1 MKMFNKR
8 YLIAALILSS
18 TAMTYAQ
25 VDPKA
30 KVILDDLS
38 AKTKSYATIKA
49 DFTFSNEKKDKTTE
63 TQKGKIEIKGTKYR
77 LEIPGHEIYCD
88 GKVVWDF
95 IKDANEVQIKEMETK
110 EGAINPATIFSLYEK
125 GYKYKLDA
133 EDATTQT
140 ISLFPI
146 NADKEKFHTVKLV
159 VNKAK
164 KQIASI
170 KLLMKDGTSQSY
182 VISSFVANTPMPDD
196 YFTFNEKAHAG
207 VSVED
212 LR

>member
-1 MKMFNKR
+1 MFSKKH
-8 YLIAALILSS
+8 LLLTLILSS
-18 TAMTYAQ
+18 TAITYAQ

-49 DFTFSNEKKDKTTE
+49 DFTFSTEKKDKTKE
-63 TQKGKIEIKGTKYR
+63 TQKGKIEIKGTKYK

-88 GKVVWDF
+88 GKIIWDY

-110 EGAINPATIFSLYEK
+110 DGAINPATIFTLYEK

-133 EDATTQT
+133 DDATTQT

-146 NADKEKFHTVKLV
+146 NADKEKFHTVKLI
-159 VNKAK
+159 VNKTK
-164 KQIASI
+164 KQIESI

-182 VISSFVANTPMPDD
+182 VINSFLPNNPMTDE
-196 YFTFNEKAHAG
+196 YFTFNEKTHAG

>member
-1 MKMFNKR
+1 MVNKR
-8 YLIAALILSS
+8 HLIVALFLSS
-18 TAMTYAQ
+18 TTITYAQ

-38 AKTKSYATIKA
+38 AKTKSYTTIKA
-49 DFTFSNEKKDKTTE
+49 DFTFTNEKKDKTKE
-63 TQKGKIEIKGTKYR
+63 MQKGKIEIKGTKYR

-88 GKVVWDF
+88 GKTIWDF
-95 IKDANEVQIKEMETK
+95 IKDANEVQMKEMETK
-110 EGAINPATIFSLYEK
+110 EGAINPATIFTLYEK
-125 GYKYKLDA
+125 GYKYKLDS
-133 EDATTQT
+133 EDANTQT

-159 VNKAK
+159 INKVK
-164 KQIASI
+164 KQIEGI

-182 VISSFVANTPMPDD
+182 IISSFVANNPMPDD
-196 YFTFNEKAHAG
+196 YFTFNEKAHKG